1 MGGQQSTIRPGAGS
15 CSCCDIDVHAYD
27 AAMLRHLMSQFG
39 GSQIMLG
46 TFAFCDHSP
55 VAYVVPVR

>member
-27 AAMLRHLMSQFG
+27 ATMLRHLMSQLG

-55 VAYVVPVR
+55 VA